1 MKDYYVYILASK
13 KDGVL
18 YIGVTNDLVGRVY
31 EHKNDI
37 VKGFTQK
44 YFVKKLVYYEVTKSV
59 VIAIQREKQLKKWK
73 REWKIALIE
82 EFNPEW
88 NDLYYEIGGTD
99 EPLDLQYDQNKKIT
113 ENLTNQEALSEDFSK
128 YLGKHETPSKK
139 LSTPSA
145 GKNFE

>member
-18 YIGVTNDLVGRVY
+18 YIGVTNDLVRRVY

-44 YFVKKLVYYEVTKSV
+44 YFVKKLVYYEITKSI

-73 REWKIALIE
+73 REWKIALIK

-88 NDLYYEIGGTD
+88 DDLYYEIGGTD
-99 EPLDLQYDQNKKIT
+99 EPLDLQYGQNEKIT
-113 ENLTNQEALSEDFSK
+113 PNFPNQKTSTEDASKHSAKQDSITKEKSALIPR
-128 YLGKHETPSKK
+128 L
-139 LSTPSA
+139 
-145 GKNFE
+145 